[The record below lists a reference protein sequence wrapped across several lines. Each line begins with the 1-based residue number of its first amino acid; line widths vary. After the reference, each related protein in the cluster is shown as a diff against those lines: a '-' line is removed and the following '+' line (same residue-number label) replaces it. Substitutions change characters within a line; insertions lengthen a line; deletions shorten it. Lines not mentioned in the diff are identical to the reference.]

1 MKESVLAKEV
11 DRQLKL
17 LNNCYYV
24 NIHGNGIQRA
34 GVPDRLICYRG
45 FFIGLELKRPD
56 GKGRESN
63 RQKIEG
69 NKIMDAGGIY
79 ACIDNVADFLDCIWA
94 VDRMLD
100 RFGELKK

>member
-1 MKESVLAKEV
+1 MKEKILEKEV
-11 DRQLKL
+11 DRYLKN
-17 LNNCYYV
+17 LNDCYFV

-56 GKGRESN
+56 GKGKESN

-69 NKIMDAGGIY
+69 NKIINAGGIY
-79 ACIDNVADFLDCIWA
+79 ACIDN
-94 VDRMLD
+94 MLD
-100 RFGELKK
+100 LSDIIWGVDNHIANLQK

>member
-1 MKESVLAKEV
+1 MKEKVLEKEV
-11 DRQLKL
+11 DQYLKK
-17 LNNCYYV
+17 LNECYFV

-56 GKGRESN
+56 GKGTESN

-69 NKIMDAGGIY
+69 NKIIKSGGIY
-79 ACIDNVADFLDCIWA
+79 RCITSLEELQRIIWEIKF
-94 VDRMLD
+94 RT
-100 RFGELKK
+100 